1 MAKFTPTC
9 ELIAPRRGN
18 SLNKNVRVFELAKF
32 TPYLRGDCPGKRQHF
47 GKLVKFVILLPS
59 PGAGSITGLLLSQLE
74 DPEIGYDK
82 IKLGTGG
89 K

>member
-1 MAKFTPTC
+1 M
-9 ELIAPRRGN
+9 
-18 SLNKNVRVFELAKF
+18 AKF